1 MPVAFRA
8 ERSALAGDRRFAV
21 VEECDQHE
29 MTHSSVSPRRAA
41 SSPNLGEQLDS
52 ATATANSPS
61 KLEGVD
67 ARRADGGVCYKH
79 LKRIAIV
86 LFLIFSFGTLQAQT
100 DPPMTKSATS
110 HVTVGGNVY
119 GGGNAAAVSGNTS
132 VLINQSG
139 AVVSND
145 VYGGGAV
152 ATVGTSASDS
162 ATVTLTNGTVSGD
175 LYGGG
180 HGDAGHAADVNS
192 SVRVT
197 INGGSVTNVF
207 GCNNVK
213 GAPQSTVQV
222 NVLNGTMT
230 NVFGGGNFAS
240 YGGTPTVAVS
250 GGTMVNVFGGGNGD
264 STSNPKIAADVNS
277 AIVNVS
283 GGKISAG
290 IYGGC
295 NAMGTVTTNTAVT
308 VTGGAVGTSTTRAN
322 GIFGAGLGQN
332 TVVSGNTEVT
342 IGDVTNLA
350 SGPTLFSDVY
360 GGSALGTVTTNTNV
374 TVLSGDITGDIYGG
388 GLGDANNP
396 AKINGVVQVNI
407 GLEGITD
414 PIGEAAF
421 HTYKVGEDLRG
432 ARVFGC
438 NNAYGSPQDSV
449 RVDVWKAYRSQTDL
463 ASYTASDRSYSIYQ
477 VLGGG
482 NKADYKPQNGNVD
495 SRKRAYVHVHGCNNT
510 VEQVFGGSNAAFA
523 QGTHVTI
530 DGGRYREIFGGGN
543 GVHVPAN
550 IGKASIILNVKG
562 GRIGYIFN
570 MCNRQGQLAVGA
582 DSVKYKRGGGECGDV
597 QEDYHFCGGNYA
609 NVVGDVNTTIYCD
622 SVQKNPQSWKFL
634 SLYAGCRLGTIY
646 GDVYLTVEGGVY
658 SEVFGG
664 SQGDPTYAA
673 NIRRFPTQEQLND
686 DSVKYLL
693 PSHYYPDSLEYSLDT
708 RAEFYKA
715 ENRGKIGT
723 TAGGNVYLTIKG
735 GEIGNV
741 FGGSDLNGNIEGNII
756 VKIAD
761 DDHTLCPL
769 TINNVYGGSKIAQ
782 YRPLDNT
789 ITSPVVQ
796 LIKGIVNHDV
806 FGGGMG
812 SESDVDDGLVT
823 CNTKVV
829 IPDTADNSIRVNGN
843 IYGGGEKASVGT
855 LTRYSQTADYT
866 NKYNTYKE
874 DGSAPDAAALAR
886 LVTKKDSVVSCAANT
901 GLATVEIRKGT
912 VGPRVLKMPMDSGM
926 VFGGGRGV
934 LGDPTS
940 NNLIPYLNFV
950 GSTAV
955 TITGTA
961 FVKGS
966 VYGGSQNGHV
976 QGNTHVTI
984 SGGQIGC
991 GWNPAG
997 ATDMAKDL
1005 DRAYGDASHPNEWDY
1020 SQTTSLYE
1028 CNAWPYYAPYAPYDP
1043 FASKVRVSQDTVA
1056 FDQDLF
1062 LANTTEGEAYRAAL
1076 ATGVTFYGDGK
1087 TSADHGLPIG
1097 SDGHTFYGNVFGGGS
1112 GYFPYAPGKWL
1123 QSAGAVYGN
1132 TQVDITGGH
1141 ILTSV
1146 YGGNEMTDVG
1156 HYTFANQEPVL
1167 TDNTGHCV
1175 VNFGGNATLGVP
1187 RTLNEISGHPVT
1199 CYLFGAGKG
1208 DQRIFFNNWTNVG
1221 STEVNVTGGWVYGS
1235 VFGGGEDGHVVG
1247 NAEVNISGADTKI
1260 GTLGTSYV
1268 DGNVFGGGRG
1278 FSGEALTPG
1287 VVGGSIT
1294 VNISGGTML
1303 GSIYGGGR
1311 LASVGTYLVP
1321 TTLAGTTTPNPNYG
1335 QMHPES
1341 GRGNIT
1347 ITISGGT
1354 IGNTAEYVYPTD
1366 AKKAS
1371 GGDLRYTTY
1380 DGTTNRLVH
1389 TKGGNVFAGSM
1400 GRVLMMDGTTVNYL
1414 WPSLGRAKNTTLTIT
1429 GGTIKSNVYGGGEMG
1444 SVAQN
1449 TIVNIQGGTIGT
1461 QIPTTASA
1469 TGLTGGD
1476 AYYFGSVYGG
1486 GYGSDNS
1493 VATLNDS
1500 TNVRTGNHLPWTA
1513 DKLSGRVYGGTTVNV
1528 TAGTIYGDVYGG
1540 GEMASVGYEIPGA
1553 YGNTLVNIGRDN
1565 SGTLEGSATIHG
1577 NVYGA
1582 NNIAGSPQGNTQV
1595 NIYQTY
1601 RNEKQ
1606 AASYTDADREY
1617 ALANVFGGGN
1627 RAAYAPENGIDGSA
1641 KRANVHVYGCA
1652 NTIEDL
1658 FGGGD
1663 AAAAHGVVTVVE
1675 GGRFDRVFGGGN
1687 GEVAAAN
1694 VGGGGINLT
1703 VKAGRIRQLFGGS
1716 NEQGS
1721 INGPL
1726 VTILNGENKDDA
1738 TCPEVID
1745 EFYAGSNKAN
1755 ITGSLNTTVA
1765 CGTGTV
1771 TRLYGG
1777 CNQADITGSVTLTV
1791 EGGSYDYIFGGSRGT
1806 TPPANATA
1814 EQIAAAS
1821 ADISG
1826 NVVLNLYG
1834 GTIFYDHNNPDLG
1847 IAVFGGNDV
1856 KGNIGGKIVVNVQE
1870 NSDACELISPVIYG
1884 AGRFAEYSPD
1894 DANIS
1899 SPEVNIRN
1907 VQVDNPSTPEVK
1919 HLRYVF
1925 GGGYGSSAIVNANP
1939 VVNIGDNTNSSN
1951 LARVNSSVY
1960 GGGNLAIVNGNT
1972 TVTMTKSNSNVGFVY
1987 GGGYHADVTG
1997 SSSVTIEAGK
2007 VGPVYGG
2014 GELGNIGGNVNV
2026 EIGTASDAPITNYVY
2041 GGGKAANVNT
2051 DVENGD
2057 HTARYTHITFK
2068 NGNTAAIYGGGEG
2081 ITGDGATSANVYGSV
2096 QISFEGGELAHSTLY
2111 IDGIYGG
2118 CNKNG
2123 TVYGNTE
2130 VNLNGGTLGSSTE
2143 RAEGVFGGGKGHL
2156 TDVKGNVEVNFNGA
2170 TLYGDLYGG
2179 SAKGV
2184 VNTNITNTTTVNVL
2198 NGTIVGDVYG
2208 GGLGN
2213 LYIAAVPDDPST
2225 TVDESRP
2232 AEEAH
2237 AAMVNGVVEV
2247 NIGSGSM
2254 SADSTAENLAGNANL
2269 KTYIVNSDTLGG
2281 CVFGGNNI
2289 NGMPKEDVTVNIWQ
2303 TAHPAGTDV
2312 ADTNNIAAGAKYA
2325 INQVFGGGN
2334 EASLTVA
2341 GKTVTTY
2348 VHGCYNTIRRVFGG
2362 GNAAHV
2368 CNVVVITDGGRFDKI
2383 WGGGNGER
2391 GTTGDQ
2397 ARAYFADVNGNVTLK
2412 YGGKNNGY
2420 TVESNLHG
2428 TITGSKTQSPY
2439 AKCGSVSINE
2449 FTGGTTE
2456 QVGVGNRVITFN
2468 CTNENPADYR
2478 NVYAGNY
2485 AADFYGNI
2493 TLKIY
2498 GGTFGNVF
2506 GGGKGRDG
2514 KPANIRRFPTQAEL
2528 DANRFTDGRA
2538 IPTEVTNYFLNNQH
2552 QDSIGKG
2559 GNITI
2564 YLYGGTIENVFGGCD
2579 YYGNVEG
2586 KITVI
2591 MDSNTTCPLTVNNI
2605 YGGGRDASYAPFYVN
2620 GTDLLTSELLTP
2632 EVNIYNGT
2640 VSMKNS
2646 TGGNVFGG
2654 GYGSTATV
2662 KANPVVTIGNV
2673 NNMNNK
2679 VRVAGTVYGGGE
2691 QANVGDNTFAGNTSV
2706 TALKANTTIGNIYGG
2721 GNLASV
2727 SGTSTVTLGAST
2739 SLGVGPHVTGDIYG
2753 GGRGNNNI
2761 GPTIDGAVQV
2771 AVYGGSVDG
2780 SVYGCNNAKGAPQ
2793 STVKVDVYGTGNHP
2807 ATGYAI
2813 ANVFGGGNQAAYGG
2827 TPDVTVH
2834 CPASG
2839 DISVGN
2845 VYGGGNAAAV
2855 VATNVAV
2862 YGGNHIGNVYG
2873 GGNGQGVASG
2883 FTMVT
2888 GNALANIYG
2897 GTIGNVFGGNNTSGN
2912 ILGTVTVNID
2922 KQGTCDMD
2930 ITNVYGGGN
2939 LAVYA
2944 PNSSDA
2950 VGADKY
2956 SPYVHL
2962 INGEVKNDVFGGGK
2976 GSATN
2981 VSAGAVTTANP
2992 KVEMSPTGT
3001 NTFRVHGNIYGGGE
3015 LASVGSY
3022 TLRNDNYPGDF
3033 ATGTGKTN
3041 VVVTAGKV
3049 GPVTLVMPTDK
3060 GHVFGAGKGHDP
3072 ADTTASGNPL
3082 IPKLNFVHSTEVTI
3096 GGTALVKGSVYG
3108 GSENGHVRGNTHVTI
3123 QENCQIGA
3131 GDGLDRVYTSDEWD
3145 YSQTTSLNEC
3155 NAWPYASPYAP
3166 YDKFADADGNYAT
3179 GVSADGGRPTGS
3191 DGHTFYGMVFGGGS
3205 GYWPY
3210 KGKTKDNLKDSAI
3223 WIRTAGRVEG
3233 NTVVDIKGGHILTC
3247 AYGGNEM
3254 TDVLGSCNV
3263 NMSAGT
3269 LGVPRTLDQ
3278 ISGHPVTCYLF
3289 GAGKGDQRIFF
3300 NGWTNV
3306 GSVVVNVTGG
3316 WIYGSV
3322 FGGGEDGHV
3331 IGDAVVNISGVVVDG
3346 TTKTNAH
3353 AIAGSAT
3360 KIGTL
3365 GTSYVDGNVFGGG
3378 RGFSGEALTAG
3389 VVGGDITVNI
3399 SGGTMLGSIYGGGR
3413 LASVGTY
3420 LVPTSDP
3427 NYGKLITTAGHGGIN
3442 VTISGGVIGND
3453 AEYVYPNPSDTL
3465 SNGSLRFTKYDKDLR
3480 LVHTKGGNVFA
3491 GSMGR
3496 ITRMDG
3502 TTKNLRWP
3510 SLGRSRSTEL
3520 TITGGTIKSNVYGG
3534 GEMASVAQNTTVRI
3548 QGGTIGTSIGSGD
3561 NQYYFGSVYG
3571 GGYGSSD
3578 NALHNNDSVQG
3589 QTASANRTQAQATAK
3604 VLAGR
3609 VFGSTNVYVT
3619 AGTIYGDVY
3628 GGGEM
3633 ASVGHETPGANGNTN
3648 VYIGA
3653 TDNAPNPT
3661 YSGDAIIHGNVYGA
3675 NNLAGTPH
3683 GNTNV
3688 HIYSTHR
3695 ETNQQASYTTNDN
3708 THGDPGFALANVFGG
3723 GHRADYAPENGST
3736 SSTRSANVHVYGCA
3750 NTIEDLFGGG
3760 DAAASHGTLTIV
3772 DGGRFARVFG
3782 GGNGEKAEASI
3793 GNGGTNLIVRGG
3805 VIDSLFGGSNI
3816 QGSINGPVNT
3826 TLTRSDACPEDIGV
3840 FFAGSNLADITGD
3853 LETEILCSNPPVLLH
3868 EVYGG
3873 CNLADITGNVTLSIY
3888 GGNYNY
3894 IYGGSKGRLA
3904 DNTVTEKA
3912 ADIKVYPNDYGV
3924 VAKRGT
3930 GGTVTLNLY
3939 GGNIYK
3945 AFGGSNILGNIDGVI
3960 TVNVTDAGN
3969 INCPLYITDLYGGSN
3984 LAVYEPKEV
3993 NNERITSPLVNVNH
4007 IPNGILG
4014 NVFGGGKGMES
4025 TTYNT
4030 DGTNTRENH
4039 LKGRSVSNPKVTIG
4053 DDNDNHTVLVKGTTI
4068 RNYNDTRD
4076 SLPPTSGNVYGGG
4089 EIAEVGGSTMV
4100 VMQNA
4105 NSFVAGNIFGAGK
4118 GFVGDSIAANVDND
4132 ASVVIT
4138 GGHVNRN
4145 VYGGGEISSVGV
4157 FTTSGSN
4164 HDIEHGNTSVTV
4176 TGGQIGPDVVVN
4188 TSSNADG
4195 NVYGAGLGYAGTR
4208 EAHGH
4213 VHSFAYY
4220 NYVNNSSVTIGG
4232 TAVVKGSVFGGAED
4246 GHVWRNTSVK
4256 IKDGEIGSNLTEAER
4271 AEDAEGGST
4280 SIIYTGNVY
4289 GGGRGID
4296 ESDLSHHHT
4305 LTEGRVFGNTYVEV
4319 SGGVIHHD
4327 VFGGGSLASV
4337 GNTIVSVD
4345 GSGNAYDMMGNT
4357 ISGTYTLDTTL
4368 DGISDSTHAYR
4379 VNDPVTGTGIAH
4391 VRICGGRIGYT
4402 GHNEGSV
4409 FGSGRGLAANP
4420 NDVTAE
4426 YANLAYTHNTKV
4438 YIKDTI
4444 IKCTVPVDANA
4455 DPLVYND
4462 SVYRVP
4468 DIRGAVF
4475 GGGANGHV
4483 TQNSYVN
4490 MSAGVVGGK
4499 TLDTYDHL
4507 GIAQPTGAADYTTVA
4522 PTGFTGTYEALSFY
4536 SGIAAADTLTDR
4548 YGRLTSGHH
4557 TFLGNVYAG
4566 GRGVDHNDV
4575 NALSRDAGRV
4585 YGNAKVEISGGV
4597 VYHSVY
4603 GGGSMATV
4611 GHYTYPGSEHDI
4623 AHMVADPGTGKAIVN
4638 ITGGRI
4644 GTNGRNNGRVYGS
4657 SRGLARTDGYYPAM
4671 AFVNITDVT
4680 IGGDAEVRGAVF
4692 GSGENGRVLDS
4703 TMVTITGTCEIGNG
4717 IRKGADSW
4725 INGYVGNVYGGGCGV
4740 DLDQNNKPSRRAGW
4754 VKNSTHVLVSGGH
4767 VHHNVYGGGSL
4778 SSVGMDD
4785 AVTYSAETG
4794 KTGRAWVDVT
4804 GGLIGIVNDPADKS
4818 KNLYGSVYGAGRGRS
4833 GVGIDNGNDW
4843 DKETFV
4849 SNAVVIINYTDAPS
4863 ATNYITGNVFGGGN
4877 NGHVNNST
4885 YVTVTKGK
4893 IGTAGDKGFGSL
4905 EGNVFGGSRGEDT
4918 YEAYLVKDGY
4928 YVTNAGE
4935 KTNVAYNKSDRSGVK
4950 AYYQTSR
4957 THADSLA
4964 VVDSLSRG
4972 AGRVSGNSTVIVNA
4986 ANADDVHI
4994 LHHVY
4999 GGGSMAT
5006 AGCYGKADAAYVAAH
5021 PDIELGELYSTD
5033 PITGNTTGECRVTI
5047 TGGTLGT
5054 VGRNNGMVFGASRGD
5069 IGAPGSI
5076 YDTVAYVNKT
5086 FVTIGTSGQGTTFDN
5101 PVIHGSVY
5109 GGGENG
5115 HTVGDAEVVIHSGRV
5130 GKHSDAATKKQS
5142 WAHTYDHTAWLED
5155 TIEALQ
5161 KWIDNNPSHEH
5172 YSDSVTRLNSLTF
5185 EMDSILNYLAF
5196 CGNVYGGGCGTD
5208 KYLDPADG
5216 KWKYNSFAGVVFGNA
5231 TVEMDGGY
5239 VERNV
5244 YGGGAMAN
5252 LGRRVVNSYAEFHDS
5267 TITFSLSW
5275 PAKIAC
5281 RKGSG
5286 KATVTVKGEARVGYS
5301 GKDNGD
5307 IFGAARG
5314 TAGDRY
5320 AMARYANVDT
5330 TIVTI
5335 NIPVPTGYTD
5345 ATYYGGTDGQ
5355 LGVNPK
5361 DDHTTPLIAGSV
5373 YGGAENGHVVR
5384 GTNVLLQSGIVGHS
5398 IYGGG
5403 KGKGTYQT
5411 KLKHITDDPDGRWH
5425 AGDLDSV
5432 ATVYSLTA
5440 GKVYNNTHV
5449 KMTGGRVVRN
5459 IYGGGNMASVGKG
5472 NYAGGTG
5479 DWRPAGYGES
5489 WGQAEADA
5497 NSPLRDTLAHSGH
5510 TYVEITGGIVGIL
5523 SPSKPKNSIKDDLP
5537 LGNVFGGCRGEAAP
5551 NVSPSL
5557 SPRYHYAPAFF
5568 SGYVNHTH
5576 VIIGDSTTNNAG
5588 PRLYGSVY
5596 GGGQDGHV
5604 RGETDVKVYKGEI
5617 GVPYTNSTAATAL
5630 VGNDELDNLHWV
5642 ARGNVYGAG
5651 SGIGQYTRGDVTN
5664 YSTSSGSVTC
5674 STYVYIAGGTIHRN
5688 VYGGGSLAAIGPL
5701 VLGNAVPG
5709 TEHTKSTVI
5718 VKGGVIGVDDDY
5730 NGEYVITPALGTP
5743 GQQGYVPAEK
5753 GSFSYG
5759 GCVYGSSRGLAEVT
5773 PDEFSTNWWP
5783 FVIIQDAA
5791 NIAGDVYGG
5800 GEIATVKKNTNVK
5813 VLGGD
5818 VNASVYGGG
5827 KGLSGDQYKN
5837 HCNVDTTY
5845 VTIQGGQVHGD
5856 VYGGARDGHVI
5867 TNTNVTIKGNAI
5879 IGDEGVAAV
5888 DENNVET
5895 GYWEL
5900 VGNVFG
5906 GGEGSGQVAIVDNDP
5921 KKDDTTFTLCK
5932 TCGRVG
5938 GNTYVNVEGGQLH
5951 GSVFGGGR
5959 LALTGVDVNGAVTS
5973 FVDNITDKYDSVN
5986 HGLAT
5991 VRVTGTATTEGNS
6004 TTYSTIIGT
6013 PDAAKLLRCDWS
6025 VGDVMGAGKGDIDYY
6040 WDVDAGRVANSSVT
6054 VTGSPVI
6061 RGTVFGGGE
6070 MAGIGWWKAGGTF
6083 YSNTGKSTVVIGTE
6097 GGSDNPT
6104 IGLAEEF
6111 TYNKPAD
6118 GHEELTD
6125 RDVANGENPGAW
6137 TMYNDDGTILHT
6149 CTGNVFGGSQG
6160 DIDRLYPHWV
6170 SMGRSRT
6177 SEVTINSGTIR
6188 GCVFGGSEQGIVV
6201 ENTHVT
6207 VNGGTIGTHV
6217 NSGTVGSAHPYYY
6230 GDVYAAGYGCD
6241 DESEWGV
6248 DDWQS
6253 TTEPENDS
6261 TAGSIALHIG
6271 WNPGLLA
6278 GRVFGSSRV
6287 DILGGEIYGDVY
6299 GGGSFASVGDDKS
6312 AGHNASTTLYPV
6324 NGNTLVNIGSADQAN
6339 DPGKGTTIHGAVY
6352 GANNFKGTPFGNTEV
6367 HIYSTKHT
6375 TDNALTIGTNTVVT
6389 GDQYPFGLKA
6399 VHADTDVLDGDD
6411 MDALTDAQR
6420 NNLWDASRFALA
6432 AVYGGGNKAAHE
6444 PLNSNGS
6451 TLVQVHYCKENTIN
6465 EVYGGGNAANT
6476 QNNHVII
6483 EGGHINSVF
6492 GGGNGVVRA
6501 ANVIGTAKTE
6511 IKGGIIDNV
6520 YGGSN
6525 TNGTIGNTILD
6536 VEQDGYCDQLI
6547 HNAYGGGNNA
6557 PNGGGTITIKCGSN
6571 FENFYAGGSNANVI
6585 GDLTLNVQ
6593 GGVVNNLFGGCKGT
6607 DNNPANVTGNVTV
6620 NFYGGHIVNLF
6631 GGSDVN
6637 GNITGTVTV
6646 NVDVDPNYSCA
6657 DGLRLDNIYGAGRDA
6672 AYTPFD
6678 PFRASPLINI
6688 KNNQFKKPSG
6698 VPNGFFDYSVD
6709 VPNYDENGDP
6719 ATADSAFVKIQDVFG
6734 GGLGASAKSTS
6745 YPRIVVGGF
6754 PMVDPETGR
6763 NFERHVRIF
6772 GNIYGG
6778 GSAAPVVGNTYV
6790 AVRDAVIGLD
6800 QYPADADS
6808 TTAGTI
6814 FGGGL
6819 GTTARVD
6826 GETFIGIY
6834 GVTDIRGNVYGGG
6847 NAGIVSGSTELQI
6860 AAQQQVLVPEFIA
6873 YLDTVTHEPS
6883 VTTRV
6888 MGSFQ
6893 CATQGVRYSYTKDG
6907 STPPVP
6913 ATDATRYRGS
6923 EDDFEFGFSDRIQCI
6938 AYLWDEVYQRVDS
6951 SMIPSV
6957 VAFDRAPAPLISIS
6971 EGGQV
6976 TLNGSVG
6983 AKLYYTLDGSEPDP
6997 DKVGAAEHPS
7007 YYYGTEFED
7016 DDAGATGAFTP
7027 SADQVVKAVANMR
7040 GCFLSTV
7047 ASLTCEAPTVTIDG
7061 TSCTI
7066 TGPVGST
7073 LTYTVDGTT
7082 PISTM
7087 AGSTR
7092 PTTGY
7097 TGHDVATNTV
7107 TFTLSGTN
7115 DVTVKAVAQKSGYLP
7130 SLISAGVYRP

>member
-1 MPVAFRA
+1 MKNLNNLKTLNNPNILNNLRKWLMKKTTRDMKTNHYYLSSSLKLGREMSVAFR
-8 ERSALAGDRRFAV
+8 EEPSALEGDRRFAV

-67 ARRADGGVCYKH
+67 AHRADGGVCYKH

-86 LFLIFSFGTLQAQT
+86 LFLLFSFGPLQAQT
-100 DPPMTKSATS
+100 DQPALRAATP

-152 ATVGTSASDS
+152 ATVGISASDS

-213 GAPQSTVQV
+213 GAPQNTVQV

-240 YGGTPTVAVS
+240 YGGTPTVAVF

-308 VTGGAVGTSTTRAN
+308 VTGGEVGTNTIRAN

-360 GGSALGTVTTNTNV
+360 GGSALGTVSTNTNV

-396 AKINGVVQVNI
+396 AKINGVVQINI
-407 GLEGITD
+407 GLEGSTD

-855 LTRYSQTADYT
+855 LTRYSQTDDYT

-1156 HYTFANQEPVL
+1156 HYTIANQEPVL

-1175 VNFGGNATLGVP
+1175 VNFSGSATLGVP
-1187 RTLNEISGHPVT
+1187 RTLDQITAHPVT

-1208 DQRIFFNNWTNVG
+1208 DQRVFFNNWTNVG
-1221 STEVNVTGGWVYGS
+1221 STKVNVTGGWVYGS

-1247 NAEVNISGADTKI
+1247 NDTVNISGDATKI

-1278 FSGEALTPG
+1278 FSGEALTSG

-1294 VNISGGTML
+1294 VNITGGTML

-1341 GRGNIT
+1341 NRGNIT

-1354 IGNTAEYVYPTD
+1354 IGNTAEYVYPTT
-1366 AKKAS
+1366 AQKAS
-1371 GGDLRYTTY
+1371 DGDLRFTTY

-1461 QIPTTASA
+1461 QIPITASA
-1469 TGLTGGD
+1469 AGLTGGD

-1500 TNVRTGNHLPWTA
+1500 TDVRTGNHLPWTA

-1528 TAGTIYGDVYGG
+1528 TNGEIMGDVYGG
-1540 GEMASVGYEIPGA
+1540 GEMASVGYETPGTK
-1553 YGNTLVNIGRDN
+1553 GNTLVNIGRDN
-1565 SGTLEGSATIHG
+1565 SGSLEGSATIHG

-1595 NIYQTY
+1595 NIYQTA
-1601 RNEKQ
+1601 RNENQ
-1606 AASYTDADREY
+1606 EASYIVDDNTHGAPAY

-1627 RAAYAPENGIDGSA
+1627 RASYAPENGIDGSA

-1694 VGGGGINLT
+1694 IGGGGINLT

-1745 EFYAGSNKAN
+1745 EFYAGSNKAD

-1765 CGTGTV
+1765 CGVGKV

-1777 CNQADITGSVTLTV
+1777 CNQADITGNVTLTV
-1791 EGGSYDYIFGGSRGT
+1791 EGGNYDYIFGGSRGVDQADDPAT
-1806 TPPANATA
+1806 TDVDEEALG
-1814 EQIAAAS
+1814 S

-1826 NVVLNLYG
+1826 DVTLNLYG
-1834 GTIFYDHNNPDLG
+1834 GKSKYVAWPDLDLSV
-1847 IAVFGGNDV
+1847 AVYGGSDI
-1856 KGNIGGKIVVNVQE
+1856 KGNIGGKITVNVE
-1870 NSDACELISPVIYG
+1870 DKGNNSCELNMPIIYG
-1884 AGRFAEYSPD
+1884 AGNLAAYSPQNTSI
-1894 DANIS
+1894 A
-1899 SPEVNIRN
+1899 SPEVNIKN
-1907 VQVDNPSTPEVK
+1907 VHGATASAKV
-1919 HLRYVF
+1919 RYVF
-1925 GGGYGSSAIVNANP
+1925 GGGYGSSAKVTANP
-1939 VVNIGDNTNSSN
+1939 VINIGDITNQSYIGQVRTN
-1951 LARVNSSVY
+1951 VY
-1960 GGGNLAIVNGNT
+1960 GGGNNAVVNGST
-1972 TVTMTKSNSNVGFVY
+1972 SITMTKNNSDVGTIY
-1987 GGGYHADVTG
+1987 GGGLNAKVTG
-1997 SSSVTIEAGK
+1997 SSSVTVEDGK
-2007 VGPVYGG
+2007 VDVLYGG
-2014 GELGNIGGNVNV
+2014 GEEGDIGGNIDVV
-2026 EIGTASDAPITNYVY
+2026 IGTTNTSPRVYYVY
-2041 GGGKAANVNT
+2041 GGGKKADVNT
-2051 DVENGD
+2051 DDKTGD
-2057 HTARYTHITFK
+2057 HTTNHTHITIN
-2068 NGNTAAIYGGGEG
+2068 NGSTMQIYGGGEG
-2081 ITGDGATSANVYGSV
+2081 SIGESDTSADVYGSV
-2096 QISFEGGELAHSTLY
+2096 QITIGGGETKSLLSDKNDVPVRSGVYA
-2111 IDGIYGG
+2111 G
-2118 CNKNG
+2118 CNING
-2123 TVYGNTE
+2123 SIHGNS
-2130 VNLNGGTLGSSTE
+2130 VISLNSGELGEASE
-2143 RAEGVFGGGKGHL
+2143 RLHGVFGGGYGQK
-2156 TDVKGNVEVNFNGA
+2156 TSVKGNVTVNLDGA
-2170 TLYGDLYGG
+2170 ILYGDLYGG
-2179 SAKGV
+2179 SALGT
-2184 VNTNITNTTTVNVL
+2184 VNDASTDQTTVNVL
-2198 NGTIVGDVYG
+2198 SGTIYGDVYG
-2208 GGLGN
+2208 GGLGQADDPN
-2213 LYIAAVPDDPST
+2213 EDGDQSIAA
-2225 TVDESRP
+2225 TVNGKVYVNVGQIDGSYLDESVTPSVTRGIYSG
-2232 AEEAH
+2232 
-2237 AAMVNGVVEV
+2237 AAYIRTYDNDTKGGSIYGCNNIKGTPKDSVFV
-2247 NIGSGSM
+2247 NIFGS
-2254 SADSTAENLAGNANL
+2254 AHLPLTE
-2269 KTYIVNSDTLGG
+2269 VVDT
-2281 CVFGGNNI
+2281 
-2289 NGMPKEDVTVNIWQ
+2289 
-2303 TAHPAGTDV
+2303 
-2312 ADTNNIAAGAKYA
+2312 ADTYEEEKYA
-2325 INQVFGGGN
+2325 IYQVFGGGN
-2334 EASLTVA
+2334 KADYSPTGDQA
-2341 GKTVTTY
+2341 ITTK
-2348 VHGCYNTIRRVFGG
+2348 VLSCDNTIGRVFGG
-2362 GNAAHV
+2362 GNAA
-2368 CNVVVITDGGRFDKI
+2368 NATRTILNISGGRFGKVYA
-2383 WGGGNGER
+2383 GGNGEVTPAR
-2391 GTTGDQ
+2391 VENYVYFGLHGAKKIKVQSDSYNDQGYVPEIGVGSREIEINGDSCG
-2397 ARAYFADVNGNVTLK
+2397 AVSVDDKFIASDNGDFNGDVNYTLTCADGNALNVRNLYCGCNKGDLTGSINVIVEGGKFENVYGGSKGTPSNPADISGNVTLTIK
-2412 YGGKNNGY
+2412 G
-2420 TVESNLHG
+2420 G
-2428 TITGSKTQSPY
+2428 TI
-2439 AKCGSVSINE
+2439 
-2449 FTGGTTE
+2449 
-2456 QVGVGNRVITFN
+2456 
-2468 CTNENPADYR
+2468 
-2478 NVYAGNY
+2478 
-2485 AADFYGNI
+2485 
-2493 TLKIY
+2493 
-2498 GGTFGNVF
+2498 GNVF
-2506 GGGKGRDG
+2506 GGC
-2514 KPANIRRFPTQAEL
+2514 NINGT
-2528 DANRFTDGRA
+2528 
-2538 IPTEVTNYFLNNQH
+2538 V
-2552 QDSIGKG
+2552 KG
-2559 GNITI
+2559 GVTVNIEDAEST
-2564 YLYGGTIENVFGGCD
+2564 D
-2579 YYGNVEG
+2579 
-2586 KITVI
+2586 
-2591 MDSNTTCPLTVNNI
+2591 CPLYLTNV
-2605 YGGGRDASYAPFYVN
+2605 YGGGRDAAYTPTTAGSYPK
-2620 GTDLLTSELLTP
+2620 
-2632 EVNIYNGT
+2632 VNIKHIKSG
-2640 VSMKNS
+2640 NS
-2646 TGGNVFGG
+2646 IAGDVFGG
-2654 GYGSTATV
+2654 GYGVDAIVTS
-2662 KANPVVTIGNV
+2662 NPTVTIGDKDN
-2673 NNMNNK
+2673 
-2679 VRVAGTVYGGGE
+2679 ASYIATITGTVYGGGE
-2691 QANVGDNTFAGNTSV
+2691 QADVDGNTSV
-2706 TALKANTTIGNIYGG
+2706 TALKANTTIGNIHGG

-2793 STVKVDVYGTGNHP
+2793 STVKVDVYGTDDHP

-2855 VATNVAV
+2855 AATNVAV
-2862 YGGNHIGNVYG
+2862 YGGNHIDNVYG

-2922 KQGTCDMD
+2922 KQGSCAMD

-2976 GSATN
+2976 GSAIS
-2981 VSAGAVTTANP
+2981 VSAGAVTTSNP

-3131 GDGLDRVYTSDEWD
+3131 GNGSDERYGDDDW
-3145 YSQTTSLNEC
+3145 TTQSSLAEC

-3166 YDKFADADGNYAT
+3166 YDKFADDEGNYAT

-3210 KGKTKDNLKDSAI
+3210 QGKCKKPGDTTKDTAI

-3269 LGVPRTLDQ
+3269 LGVPRTLNE

-3331 IGDAVVNISGVVVDG
+3331 IGDAEVNISGAD
-3346 TTKTNAH
+3346 
-3353 AIAGSAT
+3353 T

-3496 ITRMDG
+3496 IVGMDG
-3502 TTKNLRWP
+3502 TTKNPRWP

-3548 QGGTIGTSIGSGD
+3548 QGGTIGTSIGTGD

-3589 QTASANRTQAQATAK
+3589 QTASANRTQNQATAK

-3648 VYIGA
+3648 VYIGT

-3695 ETNQQASYTTNDN
+3695 ETNQEASYTTNDN
-3708 THGDPGFALANVFGG
+3708 THGAPGFALANVFGG

-3826 TLTRSDACPEDIGV
+3826 TLTRSDACPEEIGV

-3912 ADIKVYPNDYGV
+3912 ADIKVYPDNYEV

-3969 INCPLYITDLYGGSN
+3969 ISCPLYITDLYGGSN
-3984 LAVYEPKEV
+3984 LAVYEPKKV
-3993 NNERITSPLVNVNH
+3993 NDERITSPLVNVNH

-4053 DDNDNHTVLVKGTTI
+4053 DNVSTHSAQVTGTLVGRVATPAVK
-4068 RNYNDTRD
+4068 D
-4076 SLPPTSGNVYGGG
+4076 SLVGGNVYGGG

-4118 GFVGDSIAANVDND
+4118 GFVGDSISANVDND

-4145 VYGGGEISSVGV
+4145 VYGGGEISSVGI

-4164 HDIEHGNTSVTV
+4164 HDIEHGLTSVTV

-4195 NVYGAGLGYAGTR
+4195 NVYGAGLGDAGTR
-4208 EAHGH
+4208 EAYGH
-4213 VHSFAYY
+4213 KHSFAYY

-4409 FGSGRGLAANP
+4409 FGSGRGLAANS

-4438 YIKDTI
+4438 YIKDTV
-4444 IKCTVPVDANA
+4444 IKCMVPVDANVN
-4455 DPLVYND
+4455 PLVYND

-4603 GGGSMATV
+4603 GGGSMAIV
-4611 GHYTYPGSEHDI
+4611 GHYTYPGSEYDI
-4623 AHMVADPGTGKAIVN
+4623 AHMVADAGTGKAIVN

-4740 DLDQNNKPSRRAGW
+4740 DLDQNKKPSRRAGW

-4785 AVTYSAETG
+4785 AVTYSAENG

-4885 YVTVTKGK
+4885 YVTVTKGT
-4893 IGTAGDKGFGSL
+4893 IGTAGDKGYGSL

-4935 KTNVAYNKSDRSGVK
+4935 KTDVAYNKSDRSGVN

-5006 AGCYGKADAAYVAAH
+5006 AGCYGKADADYVAAH

-5130 GKHSDAATKKQS
+5130 GKHSGAETKKQL

-5155 TIEALQ
+5155 SIEALQ

-5252 LGRRVVNSYAEFHDS
+5252 LGRRVVDSYAEFHDS
-5267 TITFSLSW
+5267 TTTFSLSW

-5286 KATVTVKGEARVGYS
+5286 KATVTVTGKARVGYS

-5523 SPSKPKNSIKDDLP
+5523 NPSKPKNSIKDDLP

-5630 VGNDELDNLHWV
+5630 VGNNELDNLHWV

-5709 TEHTKSTVI
+5709 TEHTKSIVI
-5718 VKGGVIGVDDDY
+5718 VKGGVIGVDADY
-5730 NGEYVITPALGTP
+5730 NTNA
-5743 GQQGYVPAEK
+5743 
-5753 GSFSYG
+5753 YG
-5759 GCVYGSSRGLAEVT
+5759 GSVYGSSRGLAEVT
-5773 PDEFSTNWWP
+5773 PDEFSTNWNP
-5783 FVIIQDAA
+5783 FVIIQGTA

-5800 GEIATVKKNTNVK
+5800 GEIATVKQNTDVK

-5837 HCNVDTTY
+5837 HCNVENTY
-5845 VTIQGGQVHGD
+5845 VIIQGGQVHGD

-5867 TNTNVTIKGNAI
+5867 TNTNVTVKGTAI
-5879 IGDEGVAAV
+5879 IGDEGSPALD
-5888 DENNVET
+5888 DETNQPT

-5900 VGNVFG
+5900 AGNVFG
-5906 GGEGSGQVAIVDNDP
+5906 GGEGSGEVAFVDNPDP

-5986 HGLAT
+5986 HGFAT
-5991 VRVTGTATTEGNS
+5991 VRVTGTATTDGNS

-6207 VNGGTIGTHV
+6207 VNGGTIGTP
-6217 NSGTVGSAHPYYY
+6217 NLTIGSSTPYNY

-6324 NGNTLVNIGSADQAN
+6324 NGTTLVNIGSADQAG
-6339 DPGKGTTIHGAVY
+6339 DPTKGTTIHGAVY

-6367 HIYSTKHT
+6367 HIYSTAHT
-6375 TDNALTIGTNTVVT
+6375 SDSVVT
-6389 GDQYPFGLKA
+6389 HGSITVMQGDNYPAELKHVHDDGQAGPDDDILSAEDLTELSQKERLSMVGAFGAK
-6399 VHADTDVLDGDD
+6399 
-6411 MDALTDAQR
+6411 R
-6420 NNLWDASRFALA
+6420 SALA

-6451 TLVQVHYCKENTIN
+6451 TLVYVHYCEENTIN

-6476 QNNHVII
+6476 QNNHVVI
-6483 EGGHINSVF
+6483 EGGFFNNVF
-6492 GGGNGVVRA
+6492 GGGNGMVSA
-6501 ANVIGTAKTE
+6501 ANVVGTARTE
-6511 IKGGIIDNV
+6511 IHGGIINNV

-6536 VEQDGYCDQLI
+6536 IDKEGDCGQIIG
-6547 HNAYGGGNNA
+6547 NAFGGGNNA

-6571 FENFYAGGSNANVI
+6571 FDNFYAGGSNANVI

-6607 DNNPANVTGNVTV
+6607 DTNAANVTGNVTV

-6657 DGLRLDNIYGAGRDA
+6657 DGLRLDNICGAGRDA

-6698 VPNGFFDYSVD
+6698 VPTGFFDYSVD
-6709 VPNYDENGDP
+6709 VPNYDENGNL

-6790 AVRDAVIGLD
+6790 AVRDAAIGLD

-6860 AAQQQVLVPEFIA
+6860 AAQQQVLVPEFVG
-6873 YLDTVTHEPS
+6873 YLDTVSTNPL
-6883 VTTRV
+6883 VVKV

-6893 CATQGVRYSYTKDG
+6893 CATLGVRYSYTRDG

-6913 ATDATRYRGS
+6913 ATPATLYKGP
-6923 EDDFEFGFSDRIQCI
+6923 EDDFEFYFPDDIQCI

-6957 VAFDRAPAPLISIS
+6957 TAFDRAPAPLISIS

-6983 AKLYYTLDGSEPDP
+6983 AKIYYTLDGTEPDLAH
-6997 DKVGAAEHPS
+6997 VGGENPTK
-7007 YYYGTEFED
+7007 YYGTEFED

-7027 SADQVVKAVANMR
+7027 TATQVVKAVANMR

-7047 ASLTCEAPTVTIDG
+7047 ASLTCEAPTVTING

-7092 PTTGY
+7092 PTNPAY
-7097 TGHDVATNTV
+7097 TGHDVAPEGHTDSEGRTTV
-7107 TFTLSGTN
+7107 TFTLTGTD
-7115 DVTVKAVAQKSGYLP
+7115 DVTVKAVAQKPGYLP
-7130 SLISAGVYRP
+7130 SLISAGVYRH